1 MRYIVVEDCGTII
14 NPIIVNGQIQGGVAQ
29 GIGSALYE
37 HAVYDDT
44 GQFLTGTFMDYL
56 IPTAADVPQV
66 EIGHIET
73 PSPYTLHGIKGMGEG
88 GAIAPP
94 AAIANA
100 VADALSPFGVRVNE
114 VPLTPERVLSM
125 LDRAQ
130 TNPSAE

>member
-1 MRYIVVEDCGTII
+1 M
-14 NPIIVNGQIQGGVAQ
+14 NGQIQGGVAQ